1 MSYTAEQC
9 VVKTFLYIYTLL
21 NEEKGE
27 KREKQSYLLN
37 KWGKIKKGVFVI

>member
-9 VVKTFLYIYTLL
+9 VVKTFLYIL

-37 KWGKIKKGVFVI
+37 K